1 MADKTLELEV
11 KSNIGSVAKD
21 AQGMTK
27 ALKGAEK
34 QTEDLG
40 KAAKKSSGLF
50 SGLGKAMKG
59 LGIVSILA
67 AAFTALKEAFSKNQ
81 TAIDLFNT
89 ATTALSI
96 VFNDFF
102 KFIENNVGP
111 ITEFFKDLFENPKEK
126 IIELRD
132 VIKQGL
138 IDRFNEFVEVLGLAG
153 KAFGQLIRGEFSAA
167 FDTIKEAGKEVVDVY
182 TGVDG
187 SFEKVAETITTYTKK
202 VIDNAK
208 AVTENKKAAEVAA
221 VKFAEL
227 NAQYLKDAEVQ
238 RQIRDDETKTFEERI
253 AANEE
258 LDRILAEQQKLQKQ
272 QIQTQINA
280 AQAQYDINGS
290 QENFIALQEAKNQM
304 LELEETITGQLS
316 EQKTNQVALEKEL
329 LEAQNELALVGKTNR
344 ELELLELEQEYERK
358 KELARK
364 AGVDDTAITEE
375 FRAKQKE
382 INDNY
387 DDEELEKAKEI
398 ADTKRELAMQGLAV
412 LNTLLDTEVSDVESA
427 YNKEIELAEKNGQDT
442 TKIEE
447 KFEKKRKALAN
458 RQKAIKVAEAL
469 ISTYQAA
476 NNALANTPGP
486 VPIPQ
491 IAAALTVAAGLAN
504 VRQILK
510 QDVGGGGG
518 GGVGGGGGG
527 GGGQP
532 APEMMSGKFELSP
545 PPEEQEPVRA
555 FVVTDDVTQG
565 QDKLSTIRRNA
576 VI

>member
-344 ELELLELEQEYERK
+344 ELELLELEQEFERK

-364 AGVDDTAITEE
+364 AGEDDTAIKEE

-382 INDNY
+382 INDSY

-398 ADTKRELAMQGLAV
+398 ADTKKELAMQGLAV

>member
-132 VIKQGL
+132 AIKQGL

-518 GGVGGGGGG
+518 GGGAGGGG